1 MARSLRILLLCLAA
15 ALAPAYAAAPV
26 KVLRTIFPTAETGF
40 DPVIQRDLYSTQVC
54 QALFETLYTYDYMA
68 RPVRLAP
75 GAAAALPEI
84 SEDGRTYTIRLKK
97 GILFAPD
104 AAFGGKP
111 RELTMA
117 DYVYAWKRLMD
128 PKLAS
133 PHTWLLENKI
143 VGLDELVAAGKKS
156 GKYDVDGKVA
166 GFELLDPYTLR
177 LHLKQTDYN
186 LGMVLSHTPTS
197 AVAREVVEKYQ
208 DAQGQVMGNPVGTG
222 PFYLVKNEW
231 LRGARI
237 VLEANPVYRHRVW
250 DFEAADTP
258 EDRKIAAEMRG
269 KTLPAIGRV
278 EIAVMLEDQ
287 SRLLS
292 FQTGSTDVFWLD
304 GPLSPKVLANGQ
316 LKPELAAKGVQ
327 LSRIPD
333 PEISFYYWNGQDA
346 TLGGFSKEKIALR
359 RAIAM
364 AHNVDEEIRIVWNGE
379 AKKLEYPI
387 PPGVVGYDPD
397 YRSINRYDPALAN
410 ALLDRYG
417 YKKGKDGWRR
427 KPDGS
432 PLVITYTARNE
443 SNGVQQTEMWR
454 KTYNA
459 LGIRMEGQRM
469 LFADI
474 LKADKQCK
482 LQTRTNPWIA
492 DFPDGDNFMQLFYG
506 PNIHQNN
513 NSCFSHP
520 EYDRLYA
527 QTQKM
532 RAGPERDRLYR
543 KMARIL
549 EVNGAMLMGYARY
562 RSMLAQ
568 PNVLGFKKHPILTQE
583 WLYIDKK

>member
-1 MARSLRILLLCLAA
+1 
-15 ALAPAYAAAPV
+15 
-26 KVLRTIFPTAETGF
+26 
-40 DPVIQRDLYSTQVC
+40 
-54 QALFETLYTYDYMA
+54 
-68 RPVRLAP
+68 
-75 GAAAALPEI
+75 
-84 SEDGRTYTIRLKK
+84 
-97 GILFAPD
+97 
-104 AAFGGKP
+104 
-111 RELTMA
+111 
-117 DYVYAWKRLMD
+117 
-128 PKLAS
+128 
-133 PHTWLLENKI
+133 
-143 VGLDELVAAGKKS
+143 
-156 GKYDVDGKVA
+156 
-166 GFELLDPYTLR
+166 
-177 LHLKQTDYN
+177 
-186 LGMVLSHTPTS
+186 
-197 AVAREVVEKYQ
+197 VAREVVEKYQ

-231 LRGARI
+231 VRGARI

-482 LQTRTNPWIA
+482 LQTRTNPV
-492 DFPDGDNFMQLFYG
+492 DRRFPGRRQFHAAVLRAEHPPEQQQLFQPSRIRQAVRADAEDARRPG
-506 PNIHQNN
+506 ARPAVPQDGA
-513 NSCFSHP
+513 HP
-520 EYDRLYA
+520 RGQRRHADGLCA
-527 QTQKM
+527 LPQH
-532 RAGPERDRLYR
+532 AGAAKCTGLQEASDPVTPGMDNYLRSAVTYRDKNEIEEESRCLL
-543 KMARIL
+543 I
-549 EVNGAMLMGYARY
+549 
-562 RSMLAQ
+562 
-568 PNVLGFKKHPILTQE
+568 
-583 WLYIDKK
+583 